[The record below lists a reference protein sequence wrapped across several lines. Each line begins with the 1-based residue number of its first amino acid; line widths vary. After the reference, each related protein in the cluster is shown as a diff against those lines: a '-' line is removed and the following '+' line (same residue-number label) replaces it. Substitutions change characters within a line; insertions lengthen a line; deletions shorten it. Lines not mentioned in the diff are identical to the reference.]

1 LTLKEAL
8 YGQEQ
13 QSDCIW
19 VYLEH
24 QTGRLA
30 GVSTELLAKGRE
42 LADASGWPL
51 RGLLIGS
58 DGLDE
63 LAQEA
68 IQRGADEV
76 WLCQDP
82 QLETYNLEAYTTA
95 AYQAIAK
102 GKPSILL
109 LGATHDGRDLA
120 GRLAVRLQTGL
131 NADCTDLKMDV
142 KRGVMISDVTGFGG
156 GIVAMLECP
165 ESRPQMS
172 TVRPG
177 VFPPGEI
184 KEDRQGEIV
193 NLPVK
198 LKKADLRSQLLEA
211 VHSQS
216 VDISGVDILV
226 CGGRGI
232 DGDFASMEKLA
243 ELLEGDVGATRPPV
257 DDGFIERAR
266 QVGQTGVV
274 CRPKVALCF
283 GISGAF
289 HFIVGV
295 QEADLVIAVNSDPDA
310 PIFDYVDYGIVGDV
324 KEIVPALIR
333 TLENAREVAHA

>member
-1 LTLKEAL
+1 MIEPL
-8 YGQEQ
+8 YGKEE

-19 VYLEH
+19 IYLEH
-24 QTGRLA
+24 HSGRLA
-30 GVSTELLAKGRE
+30 GVSAELLAKGRE
-42 LADASGWPL
+42 LADAGGWPL
-51 RGLLIGS
+51 VGMIIG
-58 DGLDE
+58 DQELDD
-63 LAQEA
+63 LAQET
-68 IQRGADEV
+68 IQRGADQV

-82 QLETYNLEAYTTA
+82 QLAAFNLEAYTSA

-131 NADCTDLKMDV
+131 NADCTDLKLDV
-142 KRGVMISDVTGFGG
+142 ERGVLVSDVTGFGG
-156 GIVAMLECP
+156 GIIAMLECP
-165 ESRPQMS
+165 QRRPQMS

-177 VFPPGEI
+177 VFPAGQVD
-184 KEDRQGEIV
+184 KSRDGEIV
-193 NLPVK
+193 TQTVK
-198 LKKADLRSQLLEA
+198 LKKADFRSQLLEA
-211 VHSQS
+211 VHAQG
-216 VDISGVDILV
+216 VDISGAEMLV

-232 DGDFASMEKLA
+232 EGDFASMEMLA
-243 ELLEGDVGATRPPV
+243 ELLGGEVGATRPPV
-257 DDGFIERAR
+257 DDGYIERAR

-295 QEADLVIAVNSDPDA
+295 QEADVVIAINSDPEA
-310 PIFDYVDYGIVGDV
+310 AIFDYVDYGIVADV

-333 TLENAREVAHA
+333 ALEGIQEVAHA

>member
-1 LTLKEAL
+1 LIEPL
-8 YGQEQ
+8 YGKEE

-19 VYLEH
+19 VFLEH
-24 QTGRLA
+24 QAGRLA
-30 GVSTELLAKGRE
+30 GVSAELLAKGRE
-42 LADASGWPL
+42 LADTGGWPL
-51 RGLLIGS
+51 VGLIMGGQAL
-58 DGLDE
+58 DG

-68 IQRGADEV
+68 IARGADQV

-82 QLETYNLEAYTTA
+82 QLELFNLEAYTSA
-95 AYQAIAK
+95 AYKAVAK

-131 NADCTDLKMDV
+131 NADCTDLKLDV
-142 KRGVMISDVTGFGG
+142 ERGVLVSDVTGFGG
-156 GIVAMLECP
+156 GIIAMLECP
-165 ESRPQMS
+165 DRRPQMS

-177 VFPPGEI
+177 VFPAGEV
-184 KEDRQGEIV
+184 ESSREGEIV
-193 NLPVK
+193 NLTVK
-198 LKKADLRSQLLEA
+198 LKKADFRSQLLEA
-211 VHSQS
+211 VHAQGI
-216 VDISGVDILV
+216 DISGAEMLV

-232 DGDFASMEKLA
+232 EGDFHSMENLA
-243 ELLEGDVGATRPPV
+243 ELLGGDVGATRPPV

-295 QEADLVIAVNSDPDA
+295 QEADVIIAVNSDPEA
-310 PIFDYVDYGIVGDV
+310 PIFDYVDYGIVADV
-324 KEIVPALIR
+324 KDIVPALIKA
-333 TLENAREVAHA
+333 LENSREVAHA